1 MKTLTRKEQ
10 NFLDR
15 EKELIALA
23 MEIMHKDGV
32 SSLTMDKLT
41 AQSDF
46 SKGTIYNHF
55 SCKEDILSAISITS
69 LAELN
74 PLFSRA
80 VRFKGTTRE
89 RLLAVNFAYMLK
101 AKLNPEQFMCVLSC
115 KTSSVTEKAS
125 KQRRQL
131 SIDKENEIL
140 SILNQLVKEAEMVG
154 ELVINPSQ
162 NSQLI
167 TFCNWSMSFGT
178 LALLMHV
185 EDSQVTKSLD
195 LQEAFL
201 SNINITLDGLGW
213 KPLSS
218 QWDYN
223 DTIKRIEKEIFSAEL
238 QLISNLDLS

>member
-1 MKTLTRKEQ
+1 MKTLTRKER

-15 EKELIALA
+15 ENELIVLA
-23 MEIMHKDGV
+23 MDIMHKDGV
-32 SSLTMDKLT
+32 SNLTMDKLT

-69 LAELN
+69 MAELN
-74 PLFSRA
+74 HLFSRA

-89 RLLAVNFAYMLK
+89 RLLAVHFAYMLN

-125 KQRRQL
+125 KKRRQL
-131 SIDKENEIL
+131 SIDKESEIL
-140 SILNQLVKEAEMVG
+140 SLLNQLVNEAETAG
-154 ELVINPSQ
+154 ELIVTQPHGH
-162 NSQLI
+162 QLI

-178 LALLMHV
+178 LALLMRA
-185 EDSQVTKSLD
+185 EDSQATQSLD
-195 LQEAFL
+195 VQEAL
-201 SNINITLDGLGW
+201 LHNICVILDGLGW

-218 QWDYN
+218 QWDYHE
-223 DTIKRIEKEIFSAEL
+223 TLIRIQAEIFAPEMKRLKSQAK
-238 QLISNLDLS
+238 